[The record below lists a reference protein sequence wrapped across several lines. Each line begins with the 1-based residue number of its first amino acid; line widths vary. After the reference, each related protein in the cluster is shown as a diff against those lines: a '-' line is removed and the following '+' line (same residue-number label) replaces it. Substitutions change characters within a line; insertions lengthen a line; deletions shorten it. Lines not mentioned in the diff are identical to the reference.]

1 MVFTLIGGFAKFIFT
16 FTAGVYA
23 VVALIL
29 LIYLPFCIADCLRQ
43 RWGTGR
49 WATRK
54 QLAPLRNPDAAA
66 PLPTAVPLPR

>member
-1 MVFTLIGGFAKFIFT
+1 MVITLIGEFAKFFFT
-16 FTAGVYA
+16 LTAGLYA

-43 RWGTGR
+43 RWGMAR
-49 WATRK
+49 WGSRK
-54 QLAPLRNPDAAA
+54 QLGPVRNPEAAA